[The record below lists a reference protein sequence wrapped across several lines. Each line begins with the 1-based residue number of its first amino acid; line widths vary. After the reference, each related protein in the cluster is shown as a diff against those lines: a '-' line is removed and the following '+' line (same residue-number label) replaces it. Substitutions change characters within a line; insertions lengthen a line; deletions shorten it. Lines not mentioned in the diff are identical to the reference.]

1 MCELCVIHHWRQN
14 IPPWIYHRVSILWI
28 KDISPRRYLHC
39 RTHWRSFD
47 TLWRREWDGVSRQRP
62 SSSDADDGK
71 PTRAV
76 DGTIA
81 AKPNAAI
88 SAETIMWFSHR
99 TRAEFSARTTLFD
112 VLLIIYPT
120 FPPRYIASFFFLSFS
135 YLLHA
140 LLPTTIHACTFKLVI
155 IFHLLVVS

>member
-1 MCELCVIHHWRQN
+1 M
-14 IPPWIYHRVSILWI
+14 
-28 KDISPRRYLHC
+28 
-39 RTHWRSFD
+39 
-47 TLWRREWDGVSRQRP
+47 
-62 SSSDADDGK
+62 
-71 PTRAV
+71 

-88 SAETIMWFSHR
+88 STETIMWFSHR
-99 TRAEFSARTTLFD
+99 TRAEFSARTTFFD

-140 LLPTTIHACTFKLVI
+140 LLPTRLY
-155 IFHLLVVS
+155 LQVSHYISSILDHDINVLRVPSSDSRHPPSSAYPGLSFAVQSHFGLQLQLPGSSWYCYNFYMWHKFFA